1 MLGGGGTVK
10 IHSEINQYAWVSNAE
25 CKEEPKNKFHN
36 MENRESGLKK
46 KIIKWDAN
54 FFTHG

>member
-46 KIIKWDAN
+46 KS
-54 FFTHG
+54 